1 MPPFRSGIFDLFCGV
16 LKLLRLQFFPTDRL
30 FHKDPPP
37 HRTFVVFLVKKV
49 HFSNCREL
57 QEAFFRKSLLICP
70 PRFSHF
76 VPQKPQRTQKE
87 HHNEEVP
94 PFRSPPGDQQT
105 HAASQNETTPLLSE
119 KKPARFAQKKRRF
132 FVKKKNAFFVQKI
145 RNFFGQKS
153 TYFLTPP
160 RIRKFRIRGGNSG
173 FGPRRN

>member
-105 HAASQNETTPLLSE
+105 HAASQNETAPLLSE
-119 KKPARFAQKKRRF
+119 KKTARFAQKRRRF
-132 FVKKKNAFFVQKI
+132 FVKKKNVFFIVQKKP
-145 RNFFGQKS
+145 R
-153 TYFLTPP
+153 FL
-160 RIRKFRIRGGNSG
+160 S
-173 FGPRRN
+173 